1 MFKPDPSASYQ
12 MPAHFGSRY
21 AGPGTSGWYHD
32 VTMMI
37 VSYETERK
45 ALQQYLPAP
54 LEVAATPLI
63 TVTYACNKQVDWLA
77 GRGYNLIGVSAA
89 VRYKGEKE
97 QLDGDYSLVIWENL
111 ADPILTGREI
121 QGIPKVYADIP
132 EHRVRD
138 GRWECAANH
147 FGNPIIDMSIDAL
160 RAPTAEEIAASE
172 AEKAGR
178 DNPIACR
185 YLPPI
190 GGYGQ
195 PRQEFTT
202 FPSATTIHEAHVGSG
217 AVNWAHLTWE
227 QNPTQ
232 FHIVNALAGLPVVAY
247 RPAIVARGSTNLVLP
262 DRPTRAL
269 V

>member
-195 PRQEFTT
+195 PQQEFTT
-202 FPSATTIHEAHVGSG
+202 FPSATTIHEAQVGSG

-232 FHIVNALAGLPVVAY
+232 FHIVNALACLPVVAY